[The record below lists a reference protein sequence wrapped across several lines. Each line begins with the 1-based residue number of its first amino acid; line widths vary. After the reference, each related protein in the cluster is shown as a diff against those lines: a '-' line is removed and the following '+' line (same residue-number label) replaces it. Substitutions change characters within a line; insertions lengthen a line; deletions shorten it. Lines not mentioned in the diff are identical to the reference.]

1 MKPVKSGG
9 VGSLKVPLLGA
20 AMLGVCPDALN
31 PAQGT
36 MDNQARTLGEG
47 WAPRSNLLQA
57 SCPLELFCFPLF
69 SLYFAQEGGS
79 GSQRSCS
86 QDWPP
91 PTPPPPPAGSLWNVP
106 TL

>member
-1 MKPVKSGG
+1 MKPVKGG
-9 VGSLKVPLLGA
+9 EVGSLRVPLLGA

-47 WAPRSNLLQA
+47 WAQRSNLLQA
-57 SCPLELFCFPLF
+57 SCPPELFYFPLF

-86 QDWPP
+86 QGLASPVCW
-91 PTPPPPPAGSLWNVP
+91 VP
-106 TL
+106 L